1 VGTVTILGWVAA
13 VVGVSIG
20 LPQTVRLLRTRDVS
34 GLSVPG
40 LQAVLV
46 INLAWAI
53 HGFRVAQVNM
63 VTVNIICLGT
73 TLLILGL
80 VARELGLSLARLS
93 VPSVA
98 GAAVMVAVDVAFGAA
113 AFGTVAIIPAAIATA
128 AQSLELVRAPR
139 VDGVSPA
146 SLVLNAL
153 NQLLWATW
161 GFLVPEP
168 GTIVSSSVTLA
179 IATFNLAWWCARRL
193 GLRSFWTPT
202 QTELVAAAV
211 PVAPVE

>member
-1 VGTVTILGWVAA
+1 MELIAILGWVAA
-13 VVGVSIG
+13 AVGVSIG

-53 HGFRVAQVNM
+53 HGFRVAQASM

-80 VARELGLSLARLS
+80 VARELGLNLLRLSLPSLA
-93 VPSVA
+93 
-98 GAAVMVAVDVAFGAA
+98 AAAAMVSVDVAFGAA

-139 VDGVSPA
+139 VEGVSPA
-146 SLVLNAL
+146 SLVLNAI
-153 NQLLWATW
+153 NQLLWMTW

-168 GTIVSSSVTLA
+168 GTMVSSSVTLA
-179 IATFNLAWWCARRL
+179 IAVFNLVWWGLRML
-193 GLRSFWTPT
+193 GLRSFGRPT
-202 QTELVAAAV
+202 RTELVAAA